1 MNLKNSTYE
10 KFSKNDT
17 YVTGIYEANILSDIF
32 FSDKNIELIQTKI
45 IKTIN
50 DKYKYKISKQSNNEL
65 FIIMRAIYMD
75 HSTNNYK
82 NKNDIKK
89 EIQRLNILIINHCVN
104 NIINNIKE
112 HVEYI
117 KKIDNPSNIIQ
128 IDPINRPQNVNKKGD
143 NTLEF
148 KSFF

>member
-1 MNLKNSTYE
+1 MNLKNTTYE
-10 KFSKNDT
+10 KFSTNDT
-17 YVTGIYEANILSDIF
+17 YIPGIYEANILNDIF
-32 FSDKNIELIQTKI
+32 FSNKNIDLIQTKI
-45 IKTIN
+45 IKTIKE
-50 DKYKYKISKQSNNEL
+50 KYKYKISKQSNNEL
-65 FIIMRAIYMD
+65 FIIMRSIYMD

-89 EIQRLNILIINHCVN
+89 EIQRLNVLIINYCVN

-112 HVEYI
+112 HIEYR

-128 IDPINRPQNVNKKGD
+128 INVNNRPENVNKKGD